1 MTQASSL
8 PPEDNQPDD
17 VSTETG
23 LVEENQLKEIQR
35 QEAGFFKTA
44 YVLAW
49 KAMLF
54 QEDAYTPIRESAKPF
69 RKGFGIILV
78 ILLTVSV
85 SYLVGV
91 FLNFL
96 TLPRIDLVQDV
107 LFDLITGLGIYQQ
120 TVANS
125 PGIGNLFEVGYG
137 LVWQAIRI
145 VGGFPSWLGAIIALV
160 NILILGILNWL
171 GYGLLVHMIAGWLGG
186 KSPKGPFFGALA
198 LAYAPVLITV
208 VNLFPGLTVPANL
221 VFLWT
226 LVTCYQVIK
235 STYNFSWARSAI
247 VTILPYPVAVIGFYI
262 AIYGGIYLGVAVYK
276 LIA

>member
-1 MTQASSL
+1 MTEAHSA
-8 PPEDNQPDD
+8 PPEDSQPDD
-17 VSTETG
+17 TQREDDLAVGGQPSEVQQAETG
-23 LVEENQLKEIQR
+23 FI
-35 QEAGFFKTA
+35 KTA
-44 YVLAW
+44 YKLAW

-69 RKGFGIILV
+69 RKGFGVILV
-78 ILLTVSV
+78 ILLTVCV
-85 SYLVGV
+85 SYLIGV
-91 FLNFL
+91 LLNFL
-96 TLPRIDLVQDV
+96 TLPRIDLVQEV
-107 LFDLITGLGIYQQ
+107 LYDLITGLGLYQQ
-120 TVANS
+120 AVANS
-125 PGIGNLFEVGYG
+125 PGIGALFEAGYG
-137 LVWQAIRI
+137 LIWQAVRI
-145 VGGFPSWLGAIIALV
+145 VGGFPSWLGAIIALF

-208 VNLFPGLTVPANL
+208 ANLFPGLTVPANL

-262 AIYGGIYLGVAVYK
+262 AIYGGVYLGVAVYK